1 MTGCYFSIGKAAG
14 ALLCIAEG
22 FATGATIHEA
32 TGYSVA
38 VGGLLVIPD
47 FGLNRPDK
55 VTDFN
60 DMAKLSGLEAV
71 RLAIDAAKPV
81 EQKTDPVG
89 FDSGPS
95 DNSGNTSAPTW
106 PMSQPLTAKIEAES
120 YPVDALPDS
129 IRAAVEEVGGFVKA
143 PVPLVASSAIAAL
156 SLAIQAHYDVE
167 RASKLHSPVS
177 TFTLVIAESGERKS
191 TCDGFFTK
199 VIRDYESAQV
209 EAAKPFVKDYN
220 AAIESWEAKR
230 SGIKDKIRQLAKAK
244 KPTAGLEAD
253 LRDLGHNK
261 PEPPRITRL
270 IYGDVTPEELAF
282 KLAMVWPS
290 GGVVSA
296 EAGVVFG
303 SHGMGSDSVT
313 RNLARLNVLWDGGD
327 LPIDRRTTESFTVR
341 GARLTMGL
349 QVQSATLHSF
359 FEKSGALARGTGFLA
374 RFLIACPESTQGQ
387 RPFTEAPE
395 NWPSLVAFN
404 LRITE
409 MLNQPVPINEDGSL
423 TPLMLTLTPEAKAAW
438 IAYHDAIEGEL
449 ASGGELFDVRD
460 VASKSADN
468 SARLAALFHV
478 FEGGLGAISADAFER
493 ASRIAI
499 WHLSESRR
507 FFGALALPAEMADAV
522 RLDKWLLEHCRRE
535 RTHCV
540 RKRYTRQHGT
550 VRDGARLDA
559 AISELISL
567 NRIQLRKDGKQLSV
581 WLNPALMGIGGEP

>member
-1 MTGCYFSIGKAAG
+1 MNK
-14 ALLCIAEG
+14 L
-22 FATGATIHEA
+22 
-32 TGYSVA
+32 
-38 VGGLLVIPD
+38 
-47 FGLNRPDK
+47 
-55 VTDFN
+55 TDFN

-71 RLAIDAAKPV
+71 KLAIDAAKPV
-81 EQKTDPVG
+81 AQTHDLVE
-89 FDSGPS
+89 FDSSPA
-95 DNSGNTSAPTW
+95 DNSGNTCAPAW
-106 PMSQPLTAKIEAES
+106 PMPQPLTEKIEAES
-120 YPVDALPDS
+120 YPVDALPDT

-199 VIRDYESAQV
+199 AIRDYESAQV
-209 EAAKPFVKDYN
+209 EAAKPFVRDYN
-220 AAIESWEAKR
+220 AAIESWGAKC
-230 SGIKDKIRQLAKAK
+230 SGIKDKIRQLAKEK
-244 KPTAGLEAD
+244 KPTTELEAD

-261 PEPPRITRL
+261 PESPRITRL
-270 IYGDVTPEELAF
+270 IYGDITPEELAF
-282 KLAMVWPS
+282 KLAKVWPT

-349 QVQSATLHSF
+349 QVQSATLLSF

-374 RFLIACPESTQGQ
+374 RFLIAWPESTQGY
-387 RPFTEAPE
+387 RPFTEPPE
-395 NWPSLVAFN
+395 HWPSLAVFN
-404 LRITE
+404 RRITE
-409 MLNQPVPINEDGSL
+409 ILNLPVPINDDGSL
-423 TPLMLTLTPEAKAAW
+423 TPQTLTLTPEAKTAW

-468 SARLAALFHV
+468 ATRLAALFHV

-507 FFGALALPAEMADAV
+507 FFGELALPIEMANAA
-522 RLDKWLLEHCRRE
+522 RLDRWLIEHCIRE
-535 RTHCV
+535 RTHYV
-540 RKRYTRQHGT
+540 ARRKAQRHGT
-550 VRDGARLDA
+550 IRDGTRLDA
-559 AISELISL
+559 AISELVSL
-567 NRIQLRKDGKQLSV
+567 DRIQLRKDGKQLSIWV
-581 WLNPALMGIGGEP
+581 NPALLAEGGLV